1 MRSRAVPHRTVIFRL
16 SSLGDILLTTPFIRA
31 LRKAAGP
38 DAQIDFVVKEQ
49 YADLVRYNPHL
60 SAIHMLGSGGGIG
73 ALFSLAAGLRK
84 QKYEVVFD
92 LHRSLR
98 TLVLRALLPSSR
110 KEVIN
115 KRTLRRWELVHW
127 KRGIGKYFP
136 HAVERYCETLI
147 PYGITPDD
155 NGLEIVIPEDVLGY
169 TAEQVAARLVPHA
182 NPVIG
187 ICPGARHFTKRWPR
201 EKYVGVGQRL
211 IRELGASI
219 LLFGGQEER
228 DVCEEIA
235 RQLPTASVLDLA
247 GSFSILETAA
257 AMDACAVVITNDSG
271 LMHLAA
277 ARKRPVVALFGSTT
291 RELGF
296 FPYGTKSIVVEEEG
310 LSCRPCSHIGLDHC
324 PEKHFRCMLDLGVDD
339 VVGAVQRLMAER

>member
-1 MRSRAVPHRTVIFRL
+1 MHSRTIPHKTVIFRL

-60 SAIHMLGSGGGIG
+60 SVIHTLESGGSLG
-73 ALFSLAAGLRK
+73 ALFPLAAELRK

-98 TLVLRALLPSSR
+98 TVALRMLMNAPR
-110 KEVIN
+110 NEVVN
-115 KRTLRRWELVHW
+115 KHTLRRWQLVHR
-127 KRGIGKYFP
+127 KVGIGKGFLN
-136 HAVERYCETLI
+136 AVERYSELLI
-147 PYGITPDD
+147 PYGIQPDD
-155 NGLEIVIPEDVLGY
+155 SGLEVAIPEDILRR
-169 TAEQVAARLVPHA
+169 TAEQVAARVNPHA
-182 NPVIG
+182 KVAIG

-201 EKYVGVGQRL
+201 EKYVVVAQRL
-211 IRELGASI
+211 IKEAGASI
-219 LLFGGQEER
+219 LLFGGHEER
-228 DVCEEIA
+228 DVCERIA
-235 RQLPTASVLDLA
+235 RQLPAASVLNLA
-247 GSFSILETAA
+247 GPFSILETAA
-257 AMDACAVVITNDSG
+257 AMDACAVVVTNDSG

-277 ARKRPVVALFGSTT
+277 ARKRPVVAMFGSTT

-296 FPYGTKSIVVEEEG
+296 FPYGTKSIVVEEVG

-324 PEKHFRCMLDLGVDD
+324 PEKHFRCMLDLGVDE
-339 VVGAVQRLMAER
+339 VVGAAQRMMAGQ

>member
-1 MRSRAVPHRTVIFRL
+1 MSSRTLPHKTVIFRL

-60 SAIHMLGSGGGIG
+60 SAVHTLESSGGMT
-73 ALFSLAAGLRK
+73 ALFSLAAGLRT
-84 QKYEVVFD
+84 QKFEVIFD

-98 TLVLRALLPSSR
+98 TAALRMLVPSPR
-110 KEVIN
+110 TEVVN
-115 KRTLRRWELVHW
+115 KHILRRWELVHW
-127 KRGIGKYFP
+127 KRGIGKSFP
-136 HAVERYCETLI
+136 HAVERYCETLR
-147 PYGITPDD
+147 PYGITPDE
-155 NGLEIVIPEDVLGY
+155 NGLEITIPEDILRR
-169 TAEQVAARLVPHA
+169 TAGQVAARQDPHTKV
-182 NPVIG
+182 VIG
-187 ICPGARHFTKRWPR
+187 ICPGARHFTKRWPWD
-201 EKYVGVGQRL
+201 KYVDIARRL
-211 IRELGASI
+211 IKDQGASI

-228 DVCEEIA
+228 DVCERIA
-235 RQLPTASVLDLA
+235 QQLPPASVLNLA

-257 AMDACAVVITNDSG
+257 AMDACAIVVTNDSG

-296 FPYGTKSIVVEEEG
+296 FPYGTKSIAIEEVG
-310 LSCRPCSHIGLDHC
+310 LPCRPCSHIGLDHC
-324 PEKHFRCMLDLGVDD
+324 PEKHFRCMLDLGVDK
-339 VVGAVQRLMAER
+339 VVGAAQRMMAGQ

>member
-1 MRSRAVPHRTVIFRL
+1 MRSCAIPHKTVIFRL

-31 LRKAAGP
+31 LRKAAGT

-60 SAIHMLGSGGGIG
+60 SAIHTLDSAGGSA
-73 ALFSLAAGLRK
+73 ALFSLAARLRE

-98 TLVLRALLPSSR
+98 TVALRMLLNAPR
-110 KEVIN
+110 NEVVN
-115 KRTLRRWELVHW
+115 KHIVRRWQLVRW
-127 KRGIGKYFP
+127 KRGIGKDFL
-136 HAVERYCETLI
+136 HAVDRYCETLR
-147 PYGITPDD
+147 PYGITPDE
-155 NGLEIVIPEDVLGY
+155 NGLEITIPEDILRR
-169 TAEQVAARLVPHA
+169 TAEQVVARLVPHA
-182 NPVIG
+182 KVVVG
-187 ICPGARHFTKRWPR
+187 MCPGARHFTKRWPW
-201 EKYVGVGQRL
+201 EKYVGVAQRL
-211 IRELGASI
+211 IRELGASM

-228 DVCEEIA
+228 DVCEKIA
-235 RQLPTASVLDLA
+235 RQLPAASVLDLA

-277 ARKRPVVALFGSTT
+277 ARKRPMVALFGSTT

-296 FPYGTKSIVVEEEG
+296 FPYGTKSIVVEEEK
-310 LSCRPCSHIGLDHC
+310 LQCRPCSQIGLNHC

-339 VVGAVQRLMAER
+339 VVGATRRLMSGE